1 MVKIRLTGLPAEV
14 QDAAD
19 RIAAVV
25 AVLETSR
32 PYPRRGNSRLVS
44 LYLEAD
50 VSTPPTPGDAD
61 TRPSD
66 SNK

>member
-1 MVKIRLTGLPAEV
+1 VVKIRLTGLSAEV
-14 QDAAD
+14 QAAAD

-25 AVLETSR
+25 AVLEISK

-50 VSTPPTPGDAD
+50 LGLPSVPTEDGDGHA
-61 TRPSD
+61 RP
-66 SNK
+66 